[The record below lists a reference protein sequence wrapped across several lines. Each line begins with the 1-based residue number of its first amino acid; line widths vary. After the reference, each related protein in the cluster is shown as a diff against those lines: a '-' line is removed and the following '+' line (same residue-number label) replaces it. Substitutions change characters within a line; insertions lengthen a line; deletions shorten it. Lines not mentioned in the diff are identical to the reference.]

1 MGDCDLMVGM
11 HPNFK
16 VHVHSNR
23 PDQVLAWFLT
33 HDSQISEVHI
43 HNMQLQSEERTEKLE
58 HEKEE
63 ARKPL
68 GIVAVAPGSGNAKI
82 LESLGVD
89 VVVSG
94 GQTMNPSTADILAAV
109 NKVNADAV
117 LILPNNKNIIMASQ
131 ACVDVSEKPCAVVA
145 TKSVPQAFS
154 ALFGFDPEADLESN
168 VESMTEA
175 FADVKTG
182 EVTQAIKDAK
192 DAHGNPIKDGDIIG
206 IADGSIESV
215 GSDVASVVMS
225 LLEAMDADDA
235 DTMTILAGEQMSD
248 EELDALVA
256 RIEEAYED
264 IEIDPHRGEQA
275 LYPVVFSLE

>member
-1 MGDCDLMVGM
+1 
-11 HPNFK
+11 
-16 VHVHSNR
+16 
-23 PDQVLAWFLT
+23 
-33 HDSQISEVHI
+33 
-43 HNMQLQSEERTEKLE
+43 
-58 HEKEE
+58 
-63 ARKPL
+63 
-68 GIVAVAPGSGNAKI
+68 
-82 LESLGVD
+82 
-89 VVVSG
+89 
-94 GQTMNPSTADILAAV
+94 
-109 NKVNADAV
+109 
-117 LILPNNKNIIMASQ
+117 
-131 ACVDVSEKPCAVVA
+131 
-145 TKSVPQAFS
+145 
-154 ALFGFDPEADLESN
+154 
-168 VESMTEA
+168 MTEA

-275 LYPVVFSLE
+275 LYPVVSRSNKTPSFPL